1 MLRPI
6 KNRIVVKADPPD
18 EMTKSG
24 IILPDSVK
32 ERPASGVVAASGSP
46 EVSIGDKV
54 LFSEWGGNEVD
65 MGEETYV
72 VLDVRDILA
81 VVEDDAS

>member
-18 EMTKSG
+18 EMTRCG

-32 ERPASGVVAASGSP
+32 ERPASGVVTASGSL
-46 EVSIGDKV
+46 EVSVGDKV

-65 MGEETYV
+65 MDGVTYV